1 MNKNKGERSINK
13 KIKRPKFIIFT
24 DKDGTLN
31 LDNKNLNNILRL
43 VKLTEGMVIP
53 ITGRTVGDIEE
64 DFRKRAFGVPK
75 LIIGDNGAIVKYTPT
90 GEFLIKKT
98 LPIVESRNVIKEF
111 INLGGDI
118 DLIRYTDG
126 DKIYASP
133 EDSVKT
139 YYAKSSKV
147 EYDEDIRNR
156 IEKGDLTKI
165 TLAGTKEQMC
175 KVAEF
180 ANENGFWTDMDKT
193 RFPKKENGNYRLDIA
208 PKDISKGETV
218 KAISRILKPEFR
230 IYVYRKWL

>member
-98 LPIVESRNVIKEF
+98 LIPIS
-111 INLGGDI
+111 
-118 DLIRYTDG
+118 
-126 DKIYASP
+126 
-133 EDSVKT
+133 
-139 YYAKSSKV
+139 
-147 EYDEDIRNR
+147 
-156 IEKGDLTKI
+156 
-165 TLAGTKEQMC
+165 
-175 KVAEF
+175 
-180 ANENGFWTDMDKT
+180 
-193 RFPKKENGNYRLDIA
+193 
-208 PKDISKGETV
+208 
-218 KAISRILKPEFR
+218 
-230 IYVYRKWL
+230 